1 MQMVNRKSQH
11 ILAGFS
17 SEEASAKWIET
28 EKKTWSGKGLD
39 MKNAFLNGGNIR
51 PDPCLYE
58 LER

>member
-1 MQMVNRKSQH
+1 MLCASHRFFEFVMQMVNRKSQH

-39 MKNAFLNGGNIR
+39 MKNAFLNRG
-51 PDPCLYE
+51 
-58 LER
+58 